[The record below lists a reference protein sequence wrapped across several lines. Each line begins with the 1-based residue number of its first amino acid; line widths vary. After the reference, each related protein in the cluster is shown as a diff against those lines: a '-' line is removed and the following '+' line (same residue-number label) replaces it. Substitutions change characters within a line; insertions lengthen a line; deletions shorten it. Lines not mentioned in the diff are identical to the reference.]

1 MKKSIL
7 LILVLVLGPA
17 VICPAAEDT
26 WTRKADM
33 PMARN
38 VLSTCVVDGKLYT
51 IGGGLNPTTGSWAV
65 AEYDPATNRWTQRG
79 NLPEATCG
87 LSTSVID
94 GKIYAIGGA
103 TSAVGVARSSVYIYD
118 PETDT
123 WMRKADMPTARVYL
137 SASVVNGKIYVIG
150 GAPSVYSPAYRIVE
164 EYDPVADTW
173 TRKADMP
180 TARSTHSAGVVD
192 GKIYAIG
199 GMVGGPTPWTG
210 LSVVEAY
217 DPATDT
223 WTRKADMPTRRL
235 CHSVSAVDGKIY
247 SMGGGTSNGDALAT
261 LEEYDPIT
269 DTWTRKASMTTARWG
284 LSSSAVDGKIYAVG
298 GALVSNVAVSTV
310 EEYDTGLS
318 PRSPDFNGDGIVDSI
333 DMCILVEHWQ
343 TDYPLCDIAP
353 PPFGDGIVDVQDLI
367 EVAEHLFEEIYP
379 TELIAYWKLD
389 EAEGDIAFNSTS
401 DNHGILIGSPTWQP
415 EMGKVDGALELDG
428 IDDYIDADFVLNPA
442 DGPFSILAWIKG
454 GAAGQ
459 VVLSQ
464 TGGANWLSAD
474 PSEGKLMTELVP
486 PTTRSPLPPLVSE
499 IQITDG
505 NWHHIGFVWDGSHRT
520 LCVDGVVVAEDTQ
533 DGLDSS
539 ENGLNIGSGKMTQ
552 PGTYF
557 SGLIDDVRI
566 YNRAVTP

>member
-1 MKKSIL
+1 
-7 LILVLVLGPA
+7 
-17 VICPAAEDT
+17 
-26 WTRKADM
+26 
-33 PMARN
+33 
-38 VLSTCVVDGKLYT
+38 
-51 IGGGLNPTTGSWAV
+51 
-65 AEYDPATNRWTQRG
+65 
-79 NLPEATCG
+79 
-87 LSTSVID
+87 
-94 GKIYAIGGA
+94 
-103 TSAVGVARSSVYIYD
+103 
-118 PETDT
+118 
-123 WMRKADMPTARVYL
+123 
-137 SASVVNGKIYVIG
+137 
-150 GAPSVYSPAYRIVE
+150 
-164 EYDPVADTW
+164 
-173 TRKADMP
+173 
-180 TARSTHSAGVVD
+180 
-192 GKIYAIG
+192 
-199 GMVGGPTPWTG
+199 
-210 LSVVEAY
+210 
-217 DPATDT
+217 
-223 WTRKADMPTRRL
+223 MPTRRL

-298 GALVSNVAVSTV
+298 GALVSNVAVPTV

-318 PRSPDFNGDGIVDSI
+318 PRSPDFNSDGIVDSI

-474 PSEGKLMTELVP
+474 PSEGNFTTELVP

-520 LCVDGVVVAEDTQ
+520 LYVDGVIVAEDTQ
-533 DGLDSS
+533 DGLAGS
-539 ENGLNIGSGKMTQ
+539 ENGLNIGAGQMTQ
-552 PGTYF
+552 SGTFF

-566 YNRAVTP
+566 YNRAVSP

>member
-1 MKKSIL
+1 
-7 LILVLVLGPA
+7 
-17 VICPAAEDT
+17 
-26 WTRKADM
+26 
-33 PMARN
+33 
-38 VLSTCVVDGKLYT
+38 
-51 IGGGLNPTTGSWAV
+51 
-65 AEYDPATNRWTQRG
+65 
-79 NLPEATCG
+79 
-87 LSTSVID
+87 VID

-520 LCVDGVVVAEDTQ
+520 LYVDGVIVAEDTQ
-533 DGLDSS
+533 DGLAGS
-539 ENGLNIGSGKMTQ
+539 ENGLNIGAGQMTQ
-552 PGTYF
+552 SGNFF

-566 YNRAVTP
+566 YNRAVSP

>member
-38 VLSTCVVDGKLYT
+38 VLSTCVVDGKLYA

-298 GALVSNVAVSTV
+298 GALVSNVAVPTV

-318 PRSPDFNGDGIVDSI
+318 PRSPDFNSDGIVDSI

-520 LCVDGVVVAEDTQ
+520 LYVDGVIVAEDTQ
-533 DGLDSS
+533 DGLAGS
-539 ENGLNIGSGKMTQ
+539 ENGLNIGAGQMTQ
-552 PGTYF
+552 SGTFF

-566 YNRAVTP
+566 YNRAVSP